1 MPTRRQMDDLLE
13 FIDSSPSPPP
23 PVFVGRRDVIGN
35 IEKRL
40 PYLLKTSGRPKE
52 TGLIYGAPGAGKS
65 SILAELERR
74 GAGNGKYN
82 VLVINSERLN
92 DMKGMMKSL
101 SVAAGLSSSRW
112 RDTLLES
119 AARGTAGAIRS
130 VTGISGI
137 RDAVDSLIG
146 GIGGIPQTMTEF
158 EDRFP
163 GSSWQMPLIVAI
175 DEVQRFRW
183 TVDSDQ
189 AFFIQTLHDNDLKL
203 PILPV
208 CAGLGDL
215 QDTLSIAGLTRIE
228 NIHEI
233 GCLTMDEMDDFFI
246 GFSRKFGLIIG
257 EDSDID
263 HVIPNINR
271 LMRDSN
277 GLPRHLHHSFQ
288 VLGNAARLVDGNLSM
303 VNWSHVHEDAL
314 TRRQAY
320 CLGQTS
326 EEMQESVN
334 LTSAIMLGVKDG
346 MDFNDLDELIDENIR
361 EEHGWRPPENMTVRD
376 FRHHLVHK
384 GALQQRVDKTFYCPI
399 PSFQTFLIDR
409 TKDPELRKKAE
420 RLAMAERK
428 AVSDDSGWSPPE
440 PKPYDDG
447 SFGYSSP
454 EAMDDALVADLVAGP
469 RDAREAWIAVFGQ
482 RLKES
487 REAPSAKVVKQRD
500 DGVDDAGSG
509 KVRQRAENAVLQ
521 DGTGGTFQ
529 TEPLPVNAG
538 ACICGQA
545 RRRSRPCRP
554 SPRYTVSRL
563 SRILPRSG
571 PFSPTHAHGT
581 AYGVRCCL
589 RMKGSMEPSP
599 DHTGES
605 GM

>member
-1 MPTRRQMDDLLE
+1 MPTQRQMDDLLE

-23 PVFVGRRDVIGN
+23 PVFVGRQDVIGN

-52 TGLIYGAPGAGKS
+52 TRLIYGPPGAGKS

-92 DMKGMMKSL
+92 DMKGIMKSL

-119 AARGTAGAIRS
+119 ATRGTAGAIQS

-146 GIGGIPQTMTEF
+146 GIGGIPQTMTAF

-215 QDTLSIAGLTRIE
+215 QDALSIAGLTRIE

-233 GCLTMDEMDDFFI
+233 GCLTMDEMNDFFI

-257 EDSDID
+257 EDSDSD

-277 GLPRHLHHSFQ
+277 GWPRHLYHSFQ
-288 VLGNAARLVDGNLSM
+288 ALGNAVRLVDGNLSR
-303 VNWSHVHEDAL
+303 VSWPHVHEDAL

-320 CLGQTS
+320 YLGQTS

-334 LTSAIMLGVKDG
+334 LTSAIMLGVKDD
-346 MDFNDLDELIDENIR
+346 MDLGDIDELIEDNVRNER
-361 EEHGWRPPENMTVRD
+361 RWRLPENMTVRD

-384 GALQQRVDKTFYCPI
+384 GALQKRVDRTFYCPI
-399 PSFQTFLIDR
+399 PSFQAFLIDR
-409 TKDPELRKKAE
+409 TKDTELREKSKKLMIE
-420 RLAMAERK
+420 EQKVITDERK
-428 AVSDDSGWSPPE
+428 S
-440 PKPYDDG
+440 
-447 SFGYSSP
+447 
-454 EAMDDALVADLVAGP
+454 
-469 RDAREAWIAVFGQ
+469 
-482 RLKES
+482 
-487 REAPSAKVVKQRD
+487 
-500 DGVDDAGSG
+500 
-509 KVRQRAENAVLQ
+509 
-521 DGTGGTFQ
+521 
-529 TEPLPVNAG
+529 
-538 ACICGQA
+538 
-545 RRRSRPCRP
+545 
-554 SPRYTVSRL
+554 
-563 SRILPRSG
+563 
-571 PFSPTHAHGT
+571 
-581 AYGVRCCL
+581 
-589 RMKGSMEPSP
+589 
-599 DHTGES
+599 
-605 GM
+605 